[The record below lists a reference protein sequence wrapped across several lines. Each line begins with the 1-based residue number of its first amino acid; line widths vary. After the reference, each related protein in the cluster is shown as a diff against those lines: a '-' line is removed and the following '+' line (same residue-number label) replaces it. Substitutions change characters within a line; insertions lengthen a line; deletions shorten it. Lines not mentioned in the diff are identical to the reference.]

1 MDLGLANKVAIV
13 TGASR
18 GIGKSITEHLVSHG
32 CKVAMIS
39 RNIDDLELIKN
50 KFNSNPN
57 QILCFETNIKDTN
70 AVQDT
75 VQSVYDNWGE
85 INILINNAG
94 ITKDKIILRLSEDD
108 WQEVIDINLKGYYN
122 TIKSVSKY
130 MIKNKHGKIINISS
144 VIGQI
149 GNIGQSNYAA
159 SKAAIVSMS
168 KSLALEYAKK
178 NITVNCISPGYITT
192 NMTDQIN
199 EKWKEIIKSKIP
211 MDKFGLPKDV
221 ANTVIFLSSESSSY
235 ITGQTIH
242 VNGGM
247 YMGWQ
252 NYFLI

>member
-18 GIGKSITEHLVSHG
+18 GIGKSITEHLISHG

-39 RNIDDLELIKN
+39 RNIHDLELIKN
-50 KFNSNPN
+50 KINSN
-57 QILCFETNIKDTN
+57 QILCFETDIKDTN
-70 AVQDT
+70 AVQNI
-75 VQSVYDNWGE
+75 VHSVYDNWGE

-159 SKAAIVSMS
+159 SKAGIEGMTRA
-168 KSLALEYAKK
+168 LAVELGSR
-178 NITVNCISPGYITT
+178 NINVNCIAPGYIET
-192 NMTDQIN
+192 NMTNQLD
-199 EKWKEIIKSKIP
+199 EKVLNNMKQNIP
-211 MDKFGLPKDV
+211 LNKLGSVEDISNLVCYLASD
-221 ANTVIFLSSESSSY
+221 LSLY
-235 ITGQTIH
+235 ITGQVIN
-242 VNGGM
+242 VDGGM
-247 YMGWQ
+247 T
-252 NYFLI
+252 IK